1 MAKRKEQDERTR
13 IHENAEMEAEIEN
26 LQRTLEVQMRLT
38 QRTLEERERERAQDA
53 ERAEEAQERERKRSI
68 MAKIVTRMRNSEL
81 QLLASALTS
90 WSQALRSQK
99 EEAQTQAI
107 RSNKLKPQPVLD
119 KVTANVLRAAGRDL
133 HEAQAQIAELQQSV
147 RDLKAQNQILL
158 LAQIQQKRETEAR
171 DASLT
176 DEIKASK
183 EEMSHWKLMLD
194 AEQSKAQQLQQLAL
208 EHQQQL
214 EEQFQHV
221 QTIQSTVAQLRS
233 EAQMYPSCAPS
244 RTQAQQQQAMQQQ
257 QQQQQHAMQHAL
269 QQQQQLA
276 ISQQLQQQI
285 QAQQEATRRWER
297 AATQHATR
305 EQAAKQALA
314 ATQRQVQRIC
324 CL

>member
-1 MAKRKEQDERTR
+1 
-13 IHENAEMEAEIEN
+13 
-26 LQRTLEVQMRLT
+26 
-38 QRTLEERERERAQDA
+38 
-53 ERAEEAQERERKRSI
+53 
-68 MAKIVTRMRNSEL
+68 
-81 QLLASALTS
+81 
-90 WSQALRSQK
+90 
-99 EEAQTQAI
+99 
-107 RSNKLKPQPVLD
+107 VLD

-171 DASLT
+171 DVSLT